1 MACRFI
7 KSSWFLLS
15 TVRKIPIK
23 HPVISSS
30 FVLCR
35 DFNIGQTFQKRRKT
49 AEERV
54 SLIRMQSYSF
64 IITSFNCRKQIK
76 S

>member
-35 DFNIGQTFQKRRKT
+35 EFNVGQTFQKRRKT

-54 SLIRMQSYSF
+54 SLILQQLNSYL
-64 IITSFNCRKQIK
+64 II
-76 S
+76 

>member
-30 FVLCR
+30 FVLSR
-35 DFNIGQTFQKRRKT
+35 EFNVGQTFQKRRKT

-54 SLIRMQSYSF
+54 SLV
-64 IITSFNCRKQIK
+64 RKQLNSYVIT
-76 S
+76 